1 MGFNLTLDV
10 RIKRITSR
18 LRQEWSAAMD
28 EQRRRLLNAGA
39 GALLAGM
46 STAAPANSAPGSGAG
61 SRPGA
66 PGDFNFLDG
75 EWRIHHQRLRDGS
88 WDAFDGEATCF
99 TILAGACSIEE
110 LRIPA
115 RDFSGMGIRILDVP
129 NRTWRE
135 HWVNARSGV
144 IEGSGVAG
152 GFIDGAAVF
161 ESEEQD
167 GDQPI
172 RVRSTWDEVSTSG
185 CRWRQSV
192 SRDAGRS
199 WEDNWIMRWN
209 RA

>member
-1 MGFNLTLDV
+1 
-10 RIKRITSR
+10 
-18 LRQEWSAAMD
+18 
-28 EQRRRLLNAGA
+28 
-39 GALLAGM
+39 
-46 STAAPANSAPGSGAG
+46 
-61 SRPGA
+61 
-66 PGDFNFLDG
+66 
-75 EWRIHHQRLRDGS
+75 
-88 WDAFDGEATCF
+88 
-99 TILAGACSIEE
+99 
-110 LRIPA
+110 
-115 RDFSGMGIRILDVP
+115 
-129 NRTWRE
+129 
-135 HWVNARSGV
+135 
-144 IEGSGVAG
+144 VAG